1 MKRSGFTLI
10 ELSIV
15 LIIIGL
21 IIGSVMKGKDLINSA
36 EQKKIYNTWVK
47 QWQVT
52 INEYEDRTGALLGD
66 GKVNGGIAGTENGL
80 FDNFYERTQGTV
92 PTVLKNT
99 GLDLP
104 VSNIASTKGGQYKI
118 QGKYTIGRSDLY
130 FRNNANVGNVLEF
143 TNIPIDVAIAFDKM
157 TDGTID
163 RASGDFT
170 IYPIP
175 TPTASGAA
183 ATPWGDASAGT
194 TVNVAL
200 KL

>member
-21 IIGSVMKGKDLINSA
+21 IIGGVMKGRDLINSA
-36 EQKKIYNTWVK
+36 NQKKIYNTWVN
-47 QWQVT
+47 QWKVT

-66 GKVNGGIAGTENGL
+66 GTVNGGPSTENGI
-80 FDNFYERTQGTV
+80 FDNFYERTAGTV
-92 PTVLKNT
+92 PTVLKT
-99 GLDLP
+99 SGLDLP

-118 QGKYTIGRSDLY
+118 QGKYVIGVSDLI
-130 FRNNANVGNVLEF
+130 FRNIANKQNVLEF

-163 RASGDFT
+163 EASGDFT

-194 TVNVAL
+194 KVNVAL

>member
-21 IIGSVMKGKDLINSA
+21 IIGGVMKGKDLINSA
-36 EQKKIYNTWVK
+36 NQKKIYNTWVK

-66 GKVNGGIAGTENGL
+66 GVVNGGTATENGL

-92 PTVLKNT
+92 PTVLQKT

-104 VSNIASTKGGQYKI
+104 VSNIAGTRGGQYKI

-130 FRNNANVGNVLEF
+130 FRNNANVDNVLEF

-175 TPTASGAA
+175 TPTAPGAA
-183 ATPWGDASAGT
+183 ATLWGDASSGT